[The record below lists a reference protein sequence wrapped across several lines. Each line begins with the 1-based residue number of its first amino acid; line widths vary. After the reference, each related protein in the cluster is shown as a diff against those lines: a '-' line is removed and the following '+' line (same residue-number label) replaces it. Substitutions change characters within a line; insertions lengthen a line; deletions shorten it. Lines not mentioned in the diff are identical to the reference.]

1 MSSDWEELR
10 TETGEVYYY
19 NYKTNETSWTL
30 PETEETLPVSEK
42 QETITTSTTTG
53 KWEEYTTDDGK
64 KYYYNAIT
72 GETTWEKPNEI
83 IEEELSNE
91 KLAEKT
97 ELSEL
102 DKTLKSKPVELTG
115 PTSKTDNEAKQ
126 SFLKLLSDN
135 KVNSTWSFQA
145 VMENL
150 VDKPEYWSVKDP
162 VTRKQ
167 LYEEY
172 LVSKFQSEL
181 SNKSLLLENFKRNF
195 NEELRK
201 LEAKNLVTYNT
212 RWITIKKLWIDQDNP
227 IFKHSM
233 MLDSELAAI
242 FYEYTDKLRE
252 QHEKLLQTKKNQALI
267 ELSTYLRQVNS
278 SLVEKSQT
286 WESLYENL
294 INDSRFQSNKNFQNL
309 TKLNIL
315 QLYENEIFPR
325 RIDDIKS
332 QITVISKIN
341 YRNDRK
347 ARESYKKL
355 LGELEIDADTEFKDI
370 IDKIENN
377 DAFIEIC
384 GRNGSSALELFWDI
398 VDEKKQILKVK
409 KNLVDSVIS
418 TMKNGNTY
426 DEKMWESLETFS
438 NALKSTRDE
447 RLANLDL
454 TLGDGGKGKEITM
467 IYTLLK
473 EEFELKKQ
481 QEREKYLKQMDED
494 IAKFARWIYDNDR
507 NLGENFL
514 RMEGTRFVISNRVN
528 YEDEYEKLLKFD
540 QFKPLKQYEIELST
554 TKITKKII
562 EEFVSEYN
570 KHASRKRQSSI
581 TSETNK
587 TGDKRLKTGVA
598 TVLNY

>member
-233 MLDSELAAI
+233 MSDSELAAI

-467 IYTLLK
+467 IYTSLK

-481 QEREKYLKQMDED
+481 QEREKYLKKMDED

-528 YEDEYEKLLKFD
+528 YEDEYEKLSKFD

>member
-587 TGDKRLKTGVA
+587 TGDKRLKTGIA

>member
-1 MSSDWEELR
+1 M
-10 TETGEVYYY
+10 
-19 NYKTNETSWTL
+19 K
-30 PETEETLPVSEK
+30 
-42 QETITTSTTTG
+42 
-53 KWEEYTTDDGK
+53 
-64 KYYYNAIT
+64 
-72 GETTWEKPNEI
+72 
-83 IEEELSNE
+83 
-91 KLAEKT
+91 
-97 ELSEL
+97 
-102 DKTLKSKPVELTG
+102 
-115 PTSKTDNEAKQ
+115 
-126 SFLKLLSDN
+126 
-135 KVNSTWSFQA
+135 
-145 VMENL
+145 
-150 VDKPEYWSVKDP
+150 
-162 VTRKQ
+162 
-167 LYEEY
+167 
-172 LVSKFQSEL
+172 
-181 SNKSLLLENFKRNF
+181 NF
-195 NEELRK
+195 
-201 LEAKNLVTYNT
+201 Y
-212 RWITIKKLWIDQDNP
+212 
-227 IFKHSM
+227 
-233 MLDSELAAI
+233 
-242 FYEYTDKLRE
+242 
-252 QHEKLLQTKKNQALI
+252 QTKKNQALI

-454 TLGDGGKGKEITM
+454 TLKDGGKGKEITM

-481 QEREKYLKQMDED
+481 QEREKYLKKMDED

-528 YEDEYEKLLKFD
+528 YQDEYEKLLKFD

-587 TGDKRLKTGVA
+587 TGDKRLKTGIA

>member
-19 NYKTNETSWTL
+19 NYKTHETSWTL

-64 KYYYNAIT
+64 KYYYNATT

-418 TMKNGNTY
+418 TMKNGNTC

-481 QEREKYLKQMDED
+481 QEREKYLKKMDED
-494 IAKFARWIYDNDR
+494 IAKLARWIYDNDR

>member
-1 MSSDWEELR
+1 MDFETNKRLTSEIAVIQSKRLR
-10 TETGEVYYY
+10 NKIAG
-19 NYKTNETSWTL
+19 
-30 PETEETLPVSEK
+30 
-42 QETITTSTTTG
+42 
-53 KWEEYTTDDGK
+53 YTTHLMKRIQKGPVRGISFK
-64 KYYYNAIT
+64 LQ
-72 GETTWEKPNEI
+72 
-83 IEEELSNE
+83 EEERERKDQYVPEVSALDLSHTN
-91 KLAEKT
+91 
-97 ELSEL
+97 
-102 DKTLKSKPVELTG
+102 G
-115 PTSKTDNEAKQ
+115 Q
-126 SFLKLLSDN
+126 
-135 KVNSTWSFQA
+135 
-145 VMENL
+145 
-150 VDKPEYWSVKDP
+150 
-162 VTRKQ
+162 
-167 LYEEY
+167 
-172 LVSKFQSEL
+172 
-181 SNKSLLLENFKRNF
+181 
-195 NEELRK
+195 
-201 LEAKNLVTYNT
+201 
-212 RWITIKKLWIDQDNP
+212 
-227 IFKHSM
+227 
-233 MLDSELAAI
+233 
-242 FYEYTDKLRE
+242 
-252 QHEKLLQTKKNQALI
+252 
-267 ELSTYLRQVNS
+267 
-278 SLVEKSQT
+278 
-286 WESLYENL
+286 
-294 INDSRFQSNKNFQNL
+294 
-309 TKLNIL
+309 
-315 QLYENEIFPR
+315 
-325 RIDDIKS
+325 
-332 QITVISKIN
+332 
-341 YRNDRK
+341 
-347 ARESYKKL
+347 
-355 LGELEIDADTEFKDI
+355 LEIDADTEFKDI

-481 QEREKYLKQMDED
+481 QEREKYLKKMDED